1 MHHPTTLERNQ
12 LGSDVGFFFFFSL
25 EVFLNSV
32 CKCFVENFYIYVH
45 QRKWSAVFLFV
56 LSLFV
61 LSLHGVDVRVKPAL
75 QNEYFHFLF
84 CRTG

>member
-12 LGSDVGFFFFFSL
+12 LGSDVVFFFFSL

-56 LSLFV
+56 LP
-61 LSLHGVDVRVKPAL
+61 LHGVDVMVKPAL